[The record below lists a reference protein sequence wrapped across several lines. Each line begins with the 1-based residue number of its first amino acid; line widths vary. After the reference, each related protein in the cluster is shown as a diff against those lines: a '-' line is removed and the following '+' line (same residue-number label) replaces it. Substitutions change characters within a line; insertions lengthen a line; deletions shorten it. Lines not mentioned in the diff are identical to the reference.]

1 MTVSIYTAI
10 TFAPVQGFI
19 EKSRKLRDLY
29 GSSFI
34 LSYLSERICK
44 AAQRYLNP
52 GVPIDQLRWPED
64 PVVSPALISITQGV
78 PNQILVRGE
87 FPEDQAETAFNRA
100 WSDVMLTCQA
110 WIEDEVPNRVD
121 GTRWEYEH
129 WQRMWQAWINH
140 AWEFFWAVGDSAD
153 DAKEALNERKFAR
166 AWCGVNW
173 TGESSSLSGIDGRA
187 WPHMGKHRPYSRP
200 QADEDAEVRE
210 FYGQLM
216 AELDEA
222 TITTREFLSIP
233 ELVKRLVTYD
243 RVVNYRPAPQRPRRL
258 QVEIP
263 PSFKDLNRLL
273 NRPDNDQTPI
283 ENAERAE
290 SENVKRWTGWFQGD
304 GDRAGNFLV
313 GKPDDV
319 LHRFSH
325 NMRQWGAGLQRQ
337 MPPAYRPQKLDPDGR
352 IIYAGGDDFL
362 GVFYRNQVT
371 RCDPADSP
379 PMTPLEC
386 LNWFEIFKSRVWS
399 QTQEP
404 ITVSVGFVW
413 AAPSVPQRDVLQHC
427 REAEQAAK
435 QGGRDRIAWR
445 ILFNSGN
452 SLEWICPWWLLEGDF
467 SSLPEPPG
475 ELPATGLVAA
485 YRDRR
490 AIQGYDNRPNW
501 THLYNDVATLKAR
514 HAFQSTDV
522 ALGLMRLYFGE
533 PYWAL
538 LANPAHWFNHDADN
552 PEKTRIFSGVLG
564 DRDAYDTQD
573 DIDQALIDWVIA
585 LAQVGFHLT
594 QSFETRS
601 YALAA

>member
-1 MTVSIYTAI
+1 
-10 TFAPVQGFI
+10 
-19 EKSRKLRDLY
+19 
-29 GSSFI
+29 
-34 LSYLSERICK
+34 
-44 AAQRYLNP
+44 
-52 GVPIDQLRWPED
+52 
-64 PVVSPALISITQGV
+64 
-78 PNQILVRGE
+78 
-87 FPEDQAETAFNRA
+87 
-100 WSDVMLTCQA
+100 
-110 WIEDEVPNRVD
+110 
-121 GTRWEYEH
+121 
-129 WQRMWQAWINH
+129 
-140 AWEFFWAVGDSAD
+140 
-153 DAKEALNERKFAR
+153 
-166 AWCGVNW
+166 
-173 TGESSSLSGIDGRA
+173 
-187 WPHMGKHRPYSRP
+187 
-200 QADEDAEVRE
+200 
-210 FYGQLM
+210 
-216 AELDEA
+216 
-222 TITTREFLSIP
+222 
-233 ELVKRLVTYD
+233 
-243 RVVNYRPAPQRPRRL
+243 
-258 QVEIP
+258 
-263 PSFKDLNRLL
+263 
-273 NRPDNDQTPI
+273 
-283 ENAERAE
+283 
-290 SENVKRWTGWFQGD
+290 
-304 GDRAGNFLV
+304 
-313 GKPDDV
+313 
-319 LHRFSH
+319 
-325 NMRQWGAGLQRQ
+325 
-337 MPPAYRPQKLDPDGR
+337 
-352 IIYAGGDDFL
+352 
-362 GVFYRNQVT
+362 
-371 RCDPADSP
+371 
-379 PMTPLEC
+379 
-386 LNWFEIFKSRVWS
+386 
-399 QTQEP
+399 
-404 ITVSVGFVW
+404 
-413 AAPSVPQRDVLQHC
+413 VLQHC